1 MLVQQPL
8 PGFARP
14 PVARRRRRSAG
25 DPAVSESRALADRRY
40 ADWREAFVG
49 FLRRLPAHRRA
60 ELRRRLRP
68 TPTMPRREVA
78 RAA

>member
-1 MLVQQPL
+1 MLVQQTL

-14 PVARRRRRSAG
+14 TRPRPRRRPAG
-25 DPAVSESRALADRRY
+25 DPAVSESRARSDRRY
-40 ADWREAFVG
+40 TDWREAFVE

-68 TPTMPRREVA
+68 SPVPQRREAA